1 MLVYLVKYLLIC
13 HCRHDF
19 CTILL
24 YKYTFGCDFIIS
36 GGVFYV
42 RVRKPNTNQIQE
54 LMNTILTVFLQISGG
69 LRTEVNS
76 FLSEYAVPVI
86 AMLLIVGV
94 GIGVVMNYDKIIDR
108 DGQGTRKEGIVNLLW
123 VVGYIIIG
131 LAIIAAVIALV
142 NSKLKM
148 SL

>member
-13 HCRHDF
+13 HYRHGF

-94 GIGVVMNYDKIIDR
+94 GIG
-108 DGQGTRKEGIVNLLW
+108 
-123 VVGYIIIG
+123 
-131 LAIIAAVIALV
+131 
-142 NSKLKM
+142 S
-148 SL
+148 